1 MNKRITLKEIAKEFN
16 VSIATVSKALK
27 DSHDIGSGT
36 RKKIQEYAN
45 EKGYK
50 PNIYALGLK
59 KSKTMTIGLI
69 LPNILNRYFAKVFS
83 GVEKIANELG
93 SSLLFECDVASD
105 ESIDAMYKDL
115 SNHWETFDGF
125 VHSIGFAPANELE
138 GNFVDASTRE
148 GFRIAHD
155 ISSYSFTAMA
165 KGAKPMLNPNSAL
178 LTLTYLGSMQSLPN
192 YNVMG
197 LAKASL
203 EANTRF
209 LAAAMGPDGIRVN
222 AISAGPIKTLAASGV
237 KNFRKMLTNYANRA
251 PLRRVVTTL
260 EVGNVA
266 AFLCSDLASGVTGEI
281 TYVDGGFNTA
291 AMSTE
296 EYAD

>member
-1 MNKRITLKEIAKEFN
+1 MLKNKKILIAGLANKH
-16 VSIATVSKALK
+16 SIAAGIARAMHAQGAELAFTYQSERLK
-27 DSHDIGSGT
+27 
-36 RKKIQEYAN
+36 RN
-45 EKGYK
+45 
-50 PNIYALGLK
+50 
-59 KSKTMTIGLI
+59 
-69 LPNILNRYFAKVFS
+69 
-83 GVEKIANELG
+83 VEKIAAELN
-93 SSLLFECDVASD
+93 SELLFECDVASD
-105 ESIDAMYKDL
+105 QSIEDMYKNL
-115 SNHWETFDGF
+115 SQHWQNFDGF
-125 VHSIGFAPANELE
+125 VHSIGYAPANELE
-138 GNFVDASTRE
+138 GNFVDVATRE
-148 GFRIAHD
+148 GFKVAHD

-165 KGAKPMLNPNSAL
+165 KGAKPMLNQNSAL
-178 LTLTYLGSMQSLPN
+178 LTLTYLGSVQSLPN

-237 KNFRKMLTNYANRA
+237 KNFRKMLTNYAKRA
-251 PLRRVVTTL
+251 PLRRAVTTL

-296 EYAD
+296 EYTD

>member
-1 MNKRITLKEIAKEFN
+1 MLKNKKILIAGLANKRSIAAGIAKAMHSQGAELAF
-16 VSIATVSKALK
+16 TYQ
-27 DSHDIGSGT
+27 T
-36 RKKIQEYAN
+36 ER
-45 EKGYK
+45 
-50 PNIYALGLK
+50 LK
-59 KSKTMTIGLI
+59 K
-69 LPNILNRYFAKVFS
+69 N
-83 GVEKIANELG
+83 VEKIAGELG
-93 SSLLFECDVASD
+93 SELLFECDVASD
-105 ESIDAMYKDL
+105 QSIDKMYAEL
-115 SNHWETFDGF
+115 SNHWKTFDGF
-125 VHSIGFAPANELE
+125 VHSIGYAPANELE
-138 GNFVDASTRE
+138 GNFVDVATRE
-148 GFRIAHD
+148 GFQIAHD

-165 KGAKPMLNPNSAL
+165 KGAKPMLNENSAL
-178 LTLTYLGSMQSLPN
+178 LTLTYLGSIQSLPN

-209 LAAAMGPDGIRVN
+209 LAAAMGPDSIRVN

-237 KNFRKMLTNYANRA
+237 KNFRKMLSNYANRA

-266 AFLCSDLASGVTGEI
+266 AFLCSDLASGITGEI

-296 EYAD
+296 EYLD